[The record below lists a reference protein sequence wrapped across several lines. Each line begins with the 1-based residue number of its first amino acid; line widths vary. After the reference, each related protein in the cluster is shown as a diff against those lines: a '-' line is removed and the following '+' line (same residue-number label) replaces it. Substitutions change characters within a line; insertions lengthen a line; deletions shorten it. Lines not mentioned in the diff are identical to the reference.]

1 MEEEIVAPSVDLL
14 ESMRSIG
21 YSFEAAV
28 ADLIDNSLTAG
39 AHEVEI
45 DVDVVNGDYVAIMDD
60 GVGMTPDV
68 AREALRL
75 AGSVGERS
83 EFDLGRFGLGLKTAS
98 LSQARCLTV
107 VSLQREVM
115 TGLRWDIDHVRRSR
129 SWSLLVL
136 DSSSIDGL
144 PLSEQ
149 LQRCG
154 HGTLVI
160 WSNLDLLLGDS
171 VDKGVFLSQRLTGVR
186 SSLSLV
192 FHRYLK
198 GGDDGFEIR
207 VNGIPLKPTDPF
219 LSANPKTQTTST
231 EVISIGRSY
240 VEVTA
245 YNLPHISDL
254 TEEER
259 RRPDLGEGMRDAQ
272 GFYIYRNRRLISF
285 GHWYGLARMSELTKQ
300 TRIQVDLPNT
310 LDNLWQLDVKK
321 SRAEPPAS
329 FKTRLRSLIEPILA
343 KGRRVHTYRGRA
355 ETTSAT
361 KHVWSKIKDRTGF
374 RYEVNLQNPAI
385 EAVLAR
391 LESSDAERIISL
403 LRTVAENYPFL
414 DVYQEMAGNFLP
426 SPVFDDDVVID
437 RLREIRDSGLLGGEP
452 EVVTLT
458 LRNAEPFNTIND
470 LDVLVAQVWK
480 ERREPQ

>member
-107 VSLQREVM
+107 VSLQRAVM

-160 WSNLDLLLGDS
+160 WSNLDLLL
-171 VDKGVFLSQRLTGVR
+171 
-186 SSLSLV
+186 
-192 FHRYLK
+192 
-198 GGDDGFEIR
+198 
-207 VNGIPLKPTDPF
+207 
-219 LSANPKTQTTST
+219 
-231 EVISIGRSY
+231 
-240 VEVTA
+240 
-245 YNLPHISDL
+245 
-254 TEEER
+254 
-259 RRPDLGEGMRDAQ
+259 
-272 GFYIYRNRRLISF
+272 
-285 GHWYGLARMSELTKQ
+285 
-300 TRIQVDLPNT
+300 
-310 LDNLWQLDVKK
+310 
-321 SRAEPPAS
+321 
-329 FKTRLRSLIEPILA
+329 
-343 KGRRVHTYRGRA
+343 
-355 ETTSAT
+355 
-361 KHVWSKIKDRTGF
+361 
-374 RYEVNLQNPAI
+374 
-385 EAVLAR
+385 
-391 LESSDAERIISL
+391 
-403 LRTVAENYPFL
+403 
-414 DVYQEMAGNFLP
+414 
-426 SPVFDDDVVID
+426 
-437 RLREIRDSGLLGGEP
+437 
-452 EVVTLT
+452 
-458 LRNAEPFNTIND
+458 
-470 LDVLVAQVWK
+470 
-480 ERREPQ
+480 